1 LHPTRDAP
9 SIGAA
14 DDVRLHVECE
24 SEADLDAAFGHA

>member
-1 LHPTRDAP
+1 LHRAGDAP

-14 DDVRLHVECE
+14 DVRLHVESE